1 MDVPSQP
8 VSTEDVRY
16 KIAALAQHGSP
27 LFDPVRL
34 HYLETVDRQLANTS
48 GATRLILE
56 RKLTDALAD
65 YQNRF
70 ANAKLEATADVAYVA
85 LRYPNSAVDVQRL
98 FESGDFQ
105 GVRLLKIRLKQ
116 STDDRPFTT
125 LVHCLQRGDSTSE
138 LRTLDDLLREQES
151 DTAVFNPNE
160 LTNTDFVS
168 SPRPPELR
176 SLQFFRDIVAKFSA
190 DKRVTQAIEAPLENA
205 GPLNSHKLVIR
216 SLCTMRDIS
225 PDYLS
230 RFVSYADTLLWLEQ
244 SGKKMQ
250 GAIEKV
256 PINKV
261 KTKSRRKK
269 IT

>member
-1 MDVPSQP
+1 MRSQP

-27 LFDPVRL
+27 FFDPVRF
-34 HYLETVDRQLANTS
+34 HYLEAVVRQLANTS
-48 GATRLILE
+48 GATRLLLE

-70 ANAKLEATADVAYVA
+70 VNAKLEATADVAYVA

-116 STDDRPFTT
+116 STDDRPLNA
-125 LVHCLQRGDSTSE
+125 LVHCLQRGDS
-138 LRTLDDLLREQES
+138 ES
-151 DTAVFNPNE
+151 AVFNPSE
-160 LTNTDFVS
+160 LTNTDFVC

-176 SLQFFRDIVAKFSA
+176 SLQFFRDKVAKFSA
-190 DKRVTQAIEAPLENA
+190 DKRVTQAIEAPLENV

-244 SGKKMQ
+244 SGKKMD
-250 GAIEKV
+250 GAVEKV
-256 PINKV
+256 TMNKA
-261 KTKSRRKK
+261 KNKPRRKK